1 MSISKNGGIWKG
13 LICRGDCIQ
22 CRVMEK
28 KSILFVCHGNICR
41 SPMAEFAMKDLAA
54 KAGRADEFLVESAA
68 VSSEELGNPVYPPA
82 RELLAKR
89 GISCKGK
96 TARKMSRADYDRFDL
111 ILVMDNSNMRN
122 IMRIVGSD
130 PKGKIKMLMEYAG
143 KPHAEV
149 ADPWYSGDFEETWR
163 DVSAACGGLL
173 ASL

>member
-1 MSISKNGGIWKG
+1 MMSTRKMPRLWKG

-82 RELLAKR
+82 L
-89 GISCKGK
+89 S
-96 TARKMSRADYDRFDL
+96 L
-111 ILVMDNSNMRN
+111 IH
-122 IMRIVGSD
+122 I
-130 PKGKIKMLMEYAG
+130 
-143 KPHAEV
+143 
-149 ADPWYSGDFEETWR
+149 
-163 DVSAACGGLL
+163 
-173 ASL
+173 